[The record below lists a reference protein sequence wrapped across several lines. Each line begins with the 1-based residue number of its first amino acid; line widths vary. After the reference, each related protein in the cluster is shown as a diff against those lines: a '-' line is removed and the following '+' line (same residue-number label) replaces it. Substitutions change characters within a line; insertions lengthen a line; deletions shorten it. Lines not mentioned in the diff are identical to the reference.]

1 MLISAWSSDVCS
13 SDLPAV
19 LLRLGDDVQRQS
31 GLTRTLRAV
40 DLDDP
45 PRRQTTDPEGDIQ
58 TQGAGRDGLDLLDGA
73 LVAEAHQGALAE
85 ALLDLGDR
93 VIQALQFRVSERT
106 RRRGDG
112 GTASS
117 LHSARP
123 PMEAC
128 CFFGTAKSDRRGGGC
143 AAAT

>member
-1 MLISAWSSDVCS
+1 MRISDWSSDVCS
-13 SDLPAV
+13 SDLIGRVERVFGIDEPADPAV

-93 VIQALQFRVSERT
+93 VIQALPFRVRERD
-106 RRRGDG
+106 RRSGDG
-112 GTASS
+112 GHASS
-117 LHSARP
+117 LPSARTP
-123 PMEAC
+123 
-128 CFFGTAKSDRRGGGC
+128 
-143 AAAT
+143 

>member
-1 MLISAWSSDVCS
+1 MRISDWSSDVCS
-13 SDLPAV
+13 SDLIGRVERVFGIDEPADPAV

-73 LVAEAHQGALAE
+73 LVAEAHQGDLAE

-93 VIQALQFRVSERT
+93 VIQARSEERRVGKECVGT
-106 RRRGDG
+106 RRSGW
-112 GTASS
+112 S
-117 LHSARP
+117 P
-123 PMEAC
+123 YN
-128 CFFGTAKSDRRGGGC
+128 
-143 AAAT
+143 